1 MPFLD
6 IYGMKLDKIKNK
18 SISLW
23 KFVTEDIWRV
33 TQNEVTKKRFS
44 LYNVIKV
51 IYITADKFTTDRIT
65 NRASALT
72 YSTLLAI
79 VPILAILF
87 AIARGF
93 GFSNLVENQLIGLFG
108 GVNETTETLL
118 AFVDSYLAEAR
129 SGIFIG
135 VGLVL
140 LLWTVLNL
148 TNNIEIT
155 FNQIWQVKKQRSMY
169 RKVTDYFSMFLLIP
183 ILLVLSGGISIFTT
197 TVLREIEDYLLLGSF
212 AQFLLK
218 LLPYVLVWF
227 MFTGLYIFMPN
238 TKVKFKYAF
247 VAGIIAGTVFQIFQ
261 FLYING
267 QIWVTKYNAIYG
279 SFAAIPLL
287 LLWLQ
292 MSWTI
297 CLIGVELSYASQNV
311 HTYSFEKD
319 TKNISRRYRDFIAI
333 LIMSLITKRFANNE
347 KPYSA
352 EELSEQNQ
360 IPIAL
365 TRQVLFQLQE
375 INLIHEVM
383 TDEKSDDI
391 TYQPSMDINKL
402 NVAVLLDRIDKFG
415 SEEFKIDKENAFNDE
430 WKFLLTI
437 KEEYYSCAGKVL
449 LKDL

>member
-1 MPFLD
+1 M
-6 IYGMKLDKIKNK
+6 GKIKDKVIPFWNF
-18 SISLW
+18 I
-23 KFVTEDIWRV
+23 TEDIWRI
-33 TQNEVTKKRFS
+33 TKDEVTNKRFS
-44 LYNVIKV
+44 LYNIIKV
-51 IYITADKFTTDRIT
+51 IYLTANKFTSDRIT

-72 YSTLLAI
+72 YGTLLAI

-93 GFSNLVENQLIGLFG
+93 GFANLVENQLTGIFG
-108 GVNETTETLL
+108 GVSETTETILQ
-118 AFVDSYLAEAR
+118 FVDSYLSETK

-135 VGLVL
+135 IGLIM

-155 FNQIWQVKKQRSMY
+155 FNQIWQVEKQRNIY
-169 RKVTDYFSMFLLIP
+169 RKITDYFSMFLLIP

-197 TVLREIEDYLLLGSF
+197 TALQELEDYLLLGSF
-212 AQFLLK
+212 AKFLVK
-218 LLPYVLVWF
+218 SVPYVLVWF
-227 MFTGLYIFMPN
+227 MFTCLYIFMPN
-238 TKVKFKYAF
+238 TKVKFKHAF
-247 VAGIIAGTVFQIFQ
+247 IAGVIAGTVFQFFQ

-297 CLIGVELSYASQNV
+297 CLIGVELAYASQNI
-311 HTYSFEKD
+311 HTYSFERD
-319 TKNISRRYRDFIAI
+319 SRNISRRYRDFISV
-333 LIMSLITKRFANNE
+333 LIMSLIAKRFANNE

-352 EELSEQNQ
+352 EEISEADQ
-360 IPIAL
+360 IPITL
-365 TRQVLFQLQE
+365 TRQILSQLQE

-383 TDEKSDDI
+383 TDEKSDAI
-391 TYQPSMDINKL
+391 TYQPSMDINKM
-402 NVAVLLDRIDKFG
+402 NVGMLLDRIDKYG
-415 SEEFKIDKENAFNDE
+415 SEEFKIDKDNEFSDE
-430 WKFLLTI
+430 WKLLLDI
-437 KEEYYSCAGKVL
+437 KDEYYRSAGQIL